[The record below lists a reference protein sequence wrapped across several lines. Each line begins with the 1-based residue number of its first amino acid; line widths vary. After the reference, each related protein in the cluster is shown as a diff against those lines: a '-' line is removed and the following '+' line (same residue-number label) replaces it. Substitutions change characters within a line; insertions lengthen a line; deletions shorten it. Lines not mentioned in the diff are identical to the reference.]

1 MSGVADRH
9 TVADLAIDAAGWYG
23 RCAARP
29 SLRSRTTG
37 VARPP
42 LRQPIVPVA
51 NMRSAPEVIVTERR
65 SPTIRRRRLGA
76 ELRRRR
82 DAAGVTIE
90 GVAERLECSA
100 SKISRIET
108 GHTTATPRDVRDM
121 LEIYGVVGS
130 EADELVQISRE
141 ARQKGWW
148 HPYSAV
154 LTSAYV
160 GLEAAAHSVRCY
172 EQQVVPGLLQTEDY
186 ARAMIRAA
194 RPDVSAEEVERRV
207 RVRLGRQSLLN
218 QDDGVDLWVVLD
230 EAVVSRP
237 VGGDAVMR
245 VQLERLVA
253 AADTPNVTIQVL
265 PFEVGAHAGMDGTFA
280 ILDFP
285 EPSDP
290 EVVFA
295 ENATGGLF
303 LEKADEIR
311 KYLFIFD
318 QIKAAALPA
327 EDSAALLS
335 KFVEEP
341 LWKLRQRG
349 SGST

>member
-1 MSGVADRH
+1 VER
-9 TVADLAIDAAGWYG
+9 
-23 RCAARP
+23 
-29 SLRSRTTG
+29 
-37 VARPP
+37 
-42 LRQPIVPVA
+42 
-51 NMRSAPEVIVTERR
+51 PEVVVTERR

-82 DAAGVTIE
+82 EAAGVTIE

-108 GHTTATPRDVRDM
+108 GHTSATPRDVRDM

-160 GLEAAAHSVRCY
+160 GLEAAANSVRCY

-186 ARAMIRAA
+186 AHAMIRAA
-194 RPDVSAEEVERRV
+194 ARPDSTAEEVERRV
-207 RVRLGRQSLLN
+207 RVRLGRQSLLT
-218 QDDGVDLWVVLD
+218 QDDPIDLWVVLD
-230 EAVVSRP
+230 EAAVGRP

-245 VQLERLVA
+245 AQLERLVA
-253 AADTPNVTIQVL
+253 AAEQPNITIQVL

-311 KYLFIFD
+311 KYLFIFE
-318 QIKAAALPA
+318 QISTAALSP
-327 EDSAALLS
+327 EDSVILIS
-335 KFVEEP
+335 KFAKEP

-349 SGST
+349 SAWT